1 MADLRCLM
9 PLLQRKV
16 ANTSELWVIIRHELF
31 RETKKRKYCHIT
43 LIVAEVDVDDTSQVS
58 GHSNCQLQANRFC
71 LMIVL
76 QNQHGNLMIVLQN
89 QHRHTAM
96 TNLTKTKDVM
106 VSEEELRFG

>member
-1 MADLRCLM
+1 M
-9 PLLQRKV
+9 
-16 ANTSELWVIIRHELF
+16 
-31 RETKKRKYCHIT
+31 
-43 LIVAEVDVDDTSQVS
+43 IVAEVDVDDTSQVS

-89 QHRHTAM
+89 QHGNLMIVLQNQHGHTAM
-96 TNLTKTKDVM
+96 TNLTKTKDVT